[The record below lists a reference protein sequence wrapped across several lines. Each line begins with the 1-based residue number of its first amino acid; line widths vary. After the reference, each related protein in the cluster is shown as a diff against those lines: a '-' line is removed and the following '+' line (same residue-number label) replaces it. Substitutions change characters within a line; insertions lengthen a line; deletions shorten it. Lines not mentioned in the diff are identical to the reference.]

1 MHKYIPPGPAIC
13 DSVTGSMDIK
23 MRAGQ
28 RPEKSGVFEAHH
40 CHAMKLPI
48 HEQIMLMFLQVS

>member
-1 MHKYIPPGPAIC
+1 
-13 DSVTGSMDIK
+13 MDIK
-23 MRAGQ
+23 MRAAQ

-48 HEQIMLMFLQVS
+48 HEQMMQMFLQVNILVYNANPLE